1 MKENDAGFIE
11 KDRKHRD
18 RSKKR
23 RLTLEEQAATET
35 HKPRMEP
42 YHRETKKNWANQN
55 DEE

>member
-42 YHRETKKNWANQN
+42 YHREAKKNWVNQN